1 MKQILVTVFV
11 LCLVGCNQNDKFSS
25 AEDLSTVVKNHHTVS
40 NLVIAPSGDSTR
52 NTLHSSAI
60 SNVDYE
66 IENLLKSQREEDI
79 NYNYQKLARLSDEF
93 TNIHD
98 DIFKVWDKNFMPLY
112 NAYLYENLAVEYAAD
127 EITGLNESFADMQT
141 KVENIKVPEFLSE
154 AEQLRIR
161 EIKDDLLLAI
171 SNRSLAIIEFKSMI
185 GDDEM
190 SHQAFMDI
198 HIDNSNRYL
207 KEVQKDNDALILQNE
222 RLLTSK

>member
-1 MKQILVTVFV
+1 MKQILLSVFV

-25 AEDLSTVVKNHHTVS
+25 AEDLSAVAKKHHTVS
-40 NLVIAPSGDSTR
+40 NLVIASSGDSTK

-66 IENLLKSQREEDI
+66 TEDLLKNHIEEDI
-79 NYNYQKLARLSDEF
+79 NYNYQKLARLSTEF
-93 TNIHD
+93 SETHD
-98 DIFKVWDKNFMPLY
+98 DIFNVWDKNFTPLY
-112 NAYLYENLAVEYAAD
+112 NAYLYENLTVEYAAD
-127 EITGLNESFADMQT
+127 EITKLNENFTELQT
-141 KVENIKVPEFLSE
+141 IVENIKIPEFLSAE
-154 AEQLRIR
+154 EQLRIR
-161 EIKDDLLLAI
+161 GIKDDLLLAI

-207 KEVQKDNDALILQNE
+207 KEVQKDNKALILQNE